1 LRSTDLVV
9 GVEWNEMEIADSAD
23 ADIAG
28 LTADSRK
35 VEPGYLFAAFE
46 GAAAD
51 GRAFIPDA
59 LAKGAAGVLTHTG
72 TPRDDASAIW
82 LTHDQPRRAYA
93 QLAARLYAPQP
104 ENIAAV
110 TGTNGKSSVA
120 EFTRQIL
127 AHVGLKAA
135 SLGTLGVI
143 GPDGGGGVSL
153 TTPDPVDLH
162 KTLCRLAGDGISHV
176 ALEASSHGLDQF
188 RLDGGRISAAA
199 FTNLSRDHLDYHPD
213 MEAYFAAKARL
224 FTELL
229 ASGGTA
235 VLNADDAHGQ
245 ALIETCRGQEL
256 AVISYGWKGEDI
268 RLGLAHPAA
277 HGQTLSLSFDGDDA
291 EISLPLIGDFQAA
304 NALCALGLA
313 RAISDV
319 SIADGLAA
327 LEKLTGA
334 PGRLERAAQL
344 ANGAAVYVDY
354 AHTPD
359 ALQTVLTSLRP
370 HASGRLALVF
380 GCGGDRDA
388 GKRPQMGEIAA
399 RLADQVIVTDDNPRT
414 EAAAEIR
421 RQILDACTGAR
432 EIADRETAIF
442 EAVSQLRAGDLL
454 VVAGKGHE
462 QGQIV
467 GSDVLPFDDADVSRR
482 AAKEAG
488 A

>member
-1 LRSTDLVV
+1 MRSTDLVV
-9 GVEWNEMEIADSAD
+9 GVEWKEMEIADSAD
-23 ADIAG
+23 ADITG
-28 LTADSRK
+28 LTADSRM
-35 VEPGYLFAAFE
+35 VEPGYLFAALE

-59 LAKGAAGVLTHTG
+59 LAKGALGVLTYTG
-72 TPRDDASAIW
+72 TPRDRASEIW
-82 LTHDQPRRAYA
+82 LAHDQPRRAYA
-93 QLAARLYAPQP
+93 QLAARLHAPQP
-104 ENIAAV
+104 EKIAAV

-127 AHVGLKAA
+127 AHAGVKAA

-143 GPDGGGGVSL
+143 GPDGRDGGSL

-162 KTLCRLAGDGISHV
+162 KTLSRLAGNGISHV

-188 RLDGGRISAAA
+188 RLDGVQLSAAA

-213 MEAYFAAKARL
+213 METYFAAKARL
-224 FTELL
+224 FMELL
-229 ASGGTA
+229 SHGGTT
-235 VLNADDAHGQ
+235 VLNADDARGQ
-245 ALIETCRGQEL
+245 SLIEACRARGQ

-268 RLGLAHPAA
+268 RLGLAHPSA
-277 HGQTLSLSFDGDDA
+277 HGQTLSLSIDGDEA
-291 EISLPLIGDFQAA
+291 EITLPLIGDFQAS

-313 RAISDV
+313 RAISDITV
-319 SIADGLAA
+319 ADELAA
-327 LEKLTGA
+327 LENLTGA

-344 ANGAAVYVDY
+344 ANGAAIYVDY

-359 ALQTVLTSLRP
+359 ALQTVLTALRP
-370 HASGRLALVF
+370 HTSRRLAVVF

-414 EAAAEIR
+414 EDAADIR
-421 RQILDACTGAR
+421 RQIMDFCPDAT

-442 EAVSQLRAGDLL
+442 EAVSQLKTGDLL
-454 VVAGKGHE
+454 VLAGKGHE

-467 GSDVLPFDDADVSRR
+467 GTDVLPFDDAEASRR